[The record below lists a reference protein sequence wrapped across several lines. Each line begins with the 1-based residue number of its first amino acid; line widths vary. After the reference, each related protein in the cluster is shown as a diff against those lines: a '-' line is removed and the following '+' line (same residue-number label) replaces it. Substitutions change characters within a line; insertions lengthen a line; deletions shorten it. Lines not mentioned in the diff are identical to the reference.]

1 MIMEAVLQAI
11 TTVGFPIVC
20 AMLMGWFIYRIYT
33 NSTQQ
38 NKENMEAVQARC
50 AEREEKLYTIISEAQ
65 TTNERL
71 LQTNAEFVSVLETYK
86 TDLVEIKSDVAEIKN
101 NMKG

>member
-1 MIMEAVLQAI
+1 MDINAI
-11 TTVGFPIVC
+11 QSLIASVGFPIVVC
-20 AMLMGWFIYRIYT
+20 LALGWFIYKVFERYT
-33 NSTQQ
+33 TQSE
-38 NKENMEAVQARC
+38 K
-50 AEREEKLYTIISEAQ
+50 REEKLYTIISEAQ